1 MDVEFVCER
10 GEEGESQKRCRIP
23 KRETSSD
30 FTAAVRCFNRR
41 FGRICVFVIC
51 VMVRFSVVTSQSPN
65 VLPRPKT
72 KKVKLRK
79 REKNRRRTTGVEA
92 ESWNHPG
99 GRRDA
104 RTPTRL
110 TPPRP
115 VPCRFTPHRVHHDV
129 RRRNPRGD
137 SCPAPRSRRKAVR
150 IRPHPQ

>member
-30 FTAAVRCFNRR
+30 FTAAVGASTVA
-41 FGRICVFVIC
+41 FGRICVFVIF
-51 VMVRFSVVTSQSPN
+51 VIVRFSVVNRQTFF
-65 VLPRPKT
+65 LPRPKT

-79 REKNRRRTTGVEA
+79 REKNRRRGVAA
-92 ESWNHPG
+92 ESWNHP

-150 IRPHPQ
+150 IRPHTQ